1 MIARVTLLGESR
13 QTCTGEEMGMN
24 RSGTSVMVV
33 LSLAL
38 AGCSSGVRELKEV
51 TAPTLC
57 KVTDSDGRFYEA
69 TDLAPLNALENA
81 VSQCTLAARDPTTCQ
96 EVACAPMQ

>member
-1 MIARVTLLGESR
+1 LGAALFLGETR

-24 RSGTSVMVV
+24 KSGTSIVAV

-38 AGCSSGVRELKEV
+38 AGCSSEVRELKEV
-51 TAPTLC
+51 TAPMLC

-69 TDLAPLNALENA
+69 SNIEPLNALEDA
-81 VSQCTLAARDPTTCQ
+81 LSRCTLAARDPTTCQ
-96 EVACAPMQ
+96 EFACAPMQ